1 MNYDPY
7 VAIRRVRGLP
17 GRLNQL
23 GEHLRILAGR
33 VRESVAE
40 AVGETVSCTIRD
52 SLGRLWSG
60 QRILETPL
68 RQAPAPREHDWY
80 DDRERDPWGQEPGPW
95 DGPVDY
101 SRHSTRAPEPVL
113 PKSSAL
119 VLAMQMAGWWMYRRG
134 TLAGALGLG
143 LVVGSVAL
151 IGGRIAKSGL
161 GLIESASTIFAL
173 NNALGAGALALN
185 DA

>member
-7 VAIRRVRGLP
+7 AAIRRVRGLP
-17 GRLNQL
+17 GKLNQL
-23 GEHLRILAGR
+23 GEHLRILATR
-33 VRESVAE
+33 VRESVSE

-60 QRILETPL
+60 QRILE
-68 RQAPAPREHDWY
+68 APMRHAPREHDWY
-80 DDRERDPWGQEPGPW
+80 DERDRDPWGPEPGPW
-95 DGPVDY
+95 DEPPAY
-101 SRHSTRAPEPVL
+101 ARESTRQSERSF
-113 PKSSAL
+113 PKSSAFA
-119 VLAMQMAGWWMYRRG
+119 LAMQMAGWWMYRRG

-143 LVVGSVAL
+143 LVVGSVTL
-151 IGGRIAKSGL
+151 IGGRIARTGL

-173 NNALGAGALALN
+173 NNALGTGAVALN